1 MSTDFTAI
9 HPDTAVSPDFAI
21 CSGRPVSETGRLPR
35 EILVYDFLDKLS
47 IPYERVDHA
56 PANTI
61 EACRDIDQALQVNMC
76 KNLFLCNAQAS
87 NFYLL
92 LLPGDKK
99 FRTSVFSK
107 QMGCSRLSFA
117 DAAHMEEF
125 LSISPGSVSVLGLM
139 NDKEHRV
146 KLAIDRE
153 LLHAPFLGCHPC
165 VNTSS
170 LKIKTADILEKF
182 LPAVEHD
189 FTVVDL
195 P

>member
-1 MSTDFTAI
+1 MNTDTDTSREFTVY
-9 HPDTAVSPDFAI
+9 H
-21 CSGRPVSETGRLPR
+21 GRPASEEGRLPR
-35 EILVYDFLDKLS
+35 EILVYDFLDRLS
-47 IPYERVDHA
+47 ISYERVDHS

-61 EACRDIDQALQVNMC
+61 ESCRDIDQSLQVHMC
-76 KNLFLCNAQAS
+76 KNLFLCNTQAS
-87 NFYLL
+87 DFYLL

-107 QMGCSRLSFA
+107 QMGTSRLSFA

-125 LSISPGSVSVLGLM
+125 LSISPGSVSVLGLI
-139 NDKEHRV
+139 NDTHNRV

-153 LLHAPFLGCHPC
+153 LLEFPFLGCHPC

-170 LKIKTADILEKF
+170 LKIKTSDMLEKF
-182 LPAVEHD
+182 LPAVHHD
-189 FTVVDL
+189 FTVVEL

>member
-1 MSTDFTAI
+1 MNT
-9 HPDTAVSPDFAI
+9 DTAASNIAVY
-21 CSGRPVSETGRLPR
+21 SGRPVSEEGRLPR
-35 EILVYDFLDKLS
+35 EIQVYDFLDKLS
-47 IPYERVDHA
+47 IPYERADHA
-56 PANTI
+56 QADTI

-87 NFYLL
+87 AFYLL

-117 DAAHMEEF
+117 AAHMEAF

-153 LLHAPFLGCHPC
+153 LLEEPFLGCHPC

-170 LKIKTADILEKF
+170 LKIKTSDILEKF

-189 FTVVDL
+189 FTLVDL

>member
-1 MSTDFTAI
+1 MNT
-9 HPDTAVSPDFAI
+9 DTAASNIAVY
-21 CSGRPVSETGRLPR
+21 SGRPVSEEGRLPR
-35 EILVYDFLDKLS
+35 EIQVYDFLDKLS
-47 IPYERVDHA
+47 IPYERADHPQA
-56 PANTI
+56 DTI

-87 NFYLL
+87 AFYLL

-117 DAAHMEEF
+117 DAAHMEAF

-153 LLHAPFLGCHPC
+153 LLEDPFLGCHPC

-170 LKIKTADILEKF
+170 LKINMKDMMEKII
-182 LPAVEHD
+182 PAMKHEPIFVKLGQEE
-189 FTVVDL
+189 
-195 P
+195 

>member
-1 MSTDFTAI
+1 MNT
-9 HPDTAVSPDFAI
+9 DTAAFQNFTVY
-21 CSGRPVSETGRLPR
+21 SGRPVSAEGRLPR
-35 EILVYDFLDKLS
+35 EILVYDLLDQLS
-47 IPYERVDHA
+47 ISYERVDHA
-56 PANTI
+56 PADTI
-61 EACRDIDQALQVNMC
+61 EACRDIDQVLQIQMC

-87 NFYLL
+87 DFYLL

-107 QMGCSRLSFA
+107 QMGTSRLSFA

-139 NDKEHRV
+139 NDKHNRV

-153 LLHAPFLGCHPC
+153 LLESPFLGCHPC

-170 LKIKTADILEKF
+170 LKIKTSDILEKF

>member
-1 MSTDFTAI
+1 M
-9 HPDTAVSPDFAI
+9 
-21 CSGRPVSETGRLPR
+21 
-35 EILVYDFLDKLS
+35 
-47 IPYERVDHA
+47 
-56 PANTI
+56 
-61 EACRDIDQALQVNMC
+61 
-76 KNLFLCNAQAS
+76 
-87 NFYLL
+87 
-92 LLPGDKK
+92 

-107 QMGCSRLSFA
+107 QMGWSRLSFA
-117 DAAHMEEF
+117 DAAHMEAF

-153 LLHAPFLGCHPC
+153 LLEDPFLGCHPC

-170 LKIKTADILEKF
+170 LKIKTSDILEKF

-189 FTVVDL
+189 FTLVDL